1 LAQGKTRINGPHQ
14 GAWVDTPIGESWFIH
29 FQDRR
34 AYGRIVH
41 LQPMK
46 WVNDW
51 PVIGV
56 DLDGDATGEPVLSF
70 QKPKVGRTYPVTTP
84 QDSDEFNESSLGLQW
99 QWHANPQPNW
109 AFPSGA
115 YGFLR
120 LLNVPLPKDFRNFW
134 DVPNLLLQK
143 FPAPSFTATTKVTFT
158 ALNDNDMIGLIVM
171 GLDYAY
177 GSARKRPDGLYVSQ
191 AICKDADQQT
201 AEKHTA
207 DVRLTSSHLFL
218 RVSVSEDALC
228 NFSYSVDGKTF
239 SPLGESFS
247 ARQGKWIG
255 AKVGIFAV
263 GSGDVNELGYADF
276 DWFRVH

>member
-1 LAQGKTRINGPHQ
+1 LVETPNGEP
-14 GAWVDTPIGESWFIH
+14 WFLH
-29 FQDRR
+29 FQDRG

-41 LQPMK
+41 LQPTK

-56 DLDGDATGEPVLSF
+56 DQDGDGTGEPVMSF
-70 QKPKVGRTYPVTTP
+70 QKPKVGRNYPVSTP
-84 QDSDEFNESSLGLQW
+84 QDSDEFNESKVGLQW
-99 QWHANPQPNW
+99 QWHANAQPNW
-109 AFPSGA
+109 VFPSDA
-115 YGFLR
+115 YGVLR
-120 LLNVPLPKDFRNFW
+120 LFNVPLPKSFKNFW

-143 FPAPSFTATTKVTFT
+143 FPAPSFTVTTKVSFR
-158 ALNDNDMIGLIVM
+158 ARNDNEMIGLIVM

-177 GSARKRPDGLYVSQ
+177 LSVRKRTDGLYASQ
-191 AICKDADQQT
+191 MICKDADQQNVEKET
-201 AEKHTA
+201 AA
-207 DVRLTSSHLFL
+207 VRLSNNNLYL

-228 NFSYSVDGKTF
+228 RFSYGLDGKNF
-239 SPLGESFS
+239 SPLGQSFK

-263 GSGDVNELGYADF
+263 GSADVNELGYADF